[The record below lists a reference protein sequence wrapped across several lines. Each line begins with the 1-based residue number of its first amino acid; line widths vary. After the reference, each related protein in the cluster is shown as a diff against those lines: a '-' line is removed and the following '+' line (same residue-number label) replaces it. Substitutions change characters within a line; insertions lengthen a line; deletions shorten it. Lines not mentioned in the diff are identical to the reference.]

1 VVMGSS
7 LGEPKL
13 NTIFAIFG
21 LGLEGEGLT

>member
-1 VVMGSS
+1 MGSS